1 MSETAN
7 ILVPVDLS
15 PASVLAVNHG
25 VQLARRLG
33 ASLTLLHVVELP
45 PQSKHPL
52 EIRAARLQWEQAERM
67 LPRLLSTED
76 WDDLNV
82 KVELRTGAAVEE
94 IASVAAEL
102 QASIIVMGKHG
113 RGLWERWMVGS
124 VSEATLRKA
133 GSPILIVH
141 GDAGPRPPERIL
153 FATDLGAPEDGGL
166 RAALEF
172 ARGTQASLVL
182 FHMVDASFTVMEGMA
197 ASAEDAAVE
206 KARASLDGLATEC
219 ASRQVHADVVV
230 VEGASAAT
238 SILMAAE
245 KSGADLIVIGIRKK
259 GAIARA
265 VLGSTAEKLIREAQI
280 PVLAV
285 PV

>member
-1 MSETAN
+1 
-7 ILVPVDLS
+7 
-15 PASVLAVNHG
+15 
-25 VQLARRLG
+25 
-33 ASLTLLHVVELP
+33 
-45 PQSKHPL
+45 
-52 EIRAARLQWEQAERM
+52 
-67 LPRLLSTED
+67 
-76 WDDLNV
+76 
-82 KVELRTGAAVEE
+82 
-94 IASVAAEL
+94 
-102 QASIIVMGKHG
+102 
-113 RGLWERWMVGS
+113 
-124 VSEATLRKA
+124 
-133 GSPILIVH
+133 
-141 GDAGPRPPERIL
+141 
-153 FATDLGAPEDGGL
+153 
-166 RAALEF
+166 
-172 ARGTQASLVL
+172 
-182 FHMVDASFTVMEGMA
+182 MVDASFTVMEGMA